1 MCVYIYLRQVRK
13 VIHADYQNCICLF
26 QFDSV
31 LKYRGM
37 IQLFENQVLLSHK

>member
-1 MCVYIYLRQVRK
+1 MCVYIYLRQVSK
-13 VIHADYQNCICLF
+13 VIHADYQNCIRLF

-31 LKYRGM
+31 LKHRGM